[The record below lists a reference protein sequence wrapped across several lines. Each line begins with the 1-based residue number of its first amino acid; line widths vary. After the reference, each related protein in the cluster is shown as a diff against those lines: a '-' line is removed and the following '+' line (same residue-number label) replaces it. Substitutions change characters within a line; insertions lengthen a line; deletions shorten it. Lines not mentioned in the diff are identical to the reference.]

1 MLLAKFA
8 TICAATNS
16 SLGIVNYFFDN
27 LDLLAINPC
36 LVPDGCRMPA
46 YATAH
51 VPSKLASPNTWIPI
65 ISKTSLLILIV
76 LDIFIFLGSFFSH
89 FSHFS
94 RFSLVEFFP
103 WNFRITSITIDDFSD
118 YGGWR
123 SYTKGVVYWCQFL

>member
-65 ISKTSLLILIV
+65 IFKTSLLRLIV
-76 LDIFIFLGSFFSH
+76 LDIFTFLGSFFSH
-89 FSHFS
+89 FSHFFTIQS
-94 RFSLVEFFP
+94 GRVFSMKF
-103 WNFRITSITIDDFSD
+103 
-118 YGGWR
+118 
-123 SYTKGVVYWCQFL
+123 